1 MIINSLNMQIV
12 IGHKNLNLEE
22 LFTVAAFAAQSE
34 VVVDNVTAAELAA
47 QHKGPEAKTL

>member
-1 MIINSLNMQIV
+1 MQIV

-22 LFTVAAFAAQSE
+22 LFTVAAFPTQSE
-34 VVVDNVTAAELAA
+34 VVVDNVISAELTT